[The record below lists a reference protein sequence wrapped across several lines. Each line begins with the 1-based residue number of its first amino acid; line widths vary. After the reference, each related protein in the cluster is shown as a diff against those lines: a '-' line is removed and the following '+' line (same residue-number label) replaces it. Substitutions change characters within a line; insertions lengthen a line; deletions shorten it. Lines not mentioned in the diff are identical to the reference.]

1 MQEFFIANMKCAKV
15 NNVIF
20 TEYEKYDTEEK
31 KSHNLFDVSIK
42 WNIN

>member
-20 TEYEKYDTEEK
+20 TEYEKYTEEK
-31 KSHNLFDVSIK
+31 KSHNFFDVSIK
-42 WNIN
+42 CNIN